1 MSQDTADNQAPESSK
16 TGHKKQK
23 PVIRSE
29 QDLKEWAEQLK
40 AREAAL
46 KKLADELDK
55 RFHKA
60 T

>member
-1 MSQDTADNQAPESSK
+1 MSQDTSDNQAPESSK
-16 TGHKKQK
+16 TGKQK
-23 PVIRSE
+23 PIIRSE